1 MSEKVR
7 KNLILLCIGLCVILC
22 SSFFASM
29 LQSAGFTV
37 KVTDLRNETN
47 SGKIEIDGKS
57 VTVSG
62 KVVSGILFVPKAA
75 SETNKRPAVVL
86 THGYLNNRE
95 LQLQNAIELARRGF
109 VVLTIDREGHGNYPN
124 SGTQNAMMATAG
136 LYDSAKYVYNL
147 PYVDQ
152 TRIGISGH
160 SMGGMTTASVLSADS
175 KGTFD
180 DSGKAT
186 GNGLHIISAG
196 LLQGYSSFSGAGAN
210 VSVGNLKANDD
221 EFFYT
226 GRDYE
231 GNRTIARQYLTS
243 TGAASFVGATFDG
256 PINVVN
262 DGIYINGVLTD
273 IQEGTQAPAPFRV
286 VYENNEIHPLNHFSV
301 KSAKDVVN
309 FFYTAFGTPA
319 GAKYIKSSNQTWW
332 IKEVFSFLGL
342 IAIFFCIFPA
352 VGLLLELPVFKSLQR
367 DESLPLAKREVKGI
381 YGWIMYLCP
390 AIICTLFSGFSIEK
404 MNSLGGQ
411 WFPKNNLYPQDTT
424 GWVSMWA
431 VVCGLFALGVI
442 LVFWLVDYIAK
453 KIRKKDE
460 LVVNPFEVGYM
471 KGGLLDF
478 IKTALLGTIIVV
490 GMYAIL
496 YCTWGIF
503 KVDFRIWTL
512 DMKVFD
518 IPKMLPTMLRYTQI
532 FAIFYLINGFT
543 NQSYSAKNLP
553 EWLTIAINAF
563 FNVAGI
569 FLVMM
574 IQYGT
579 FKSTGVLWQSGMALG
594 YIVLFP
600 IVPILILAAII
611 TRNLYKKTGT
621 VWLGAFINAL
631 LFTVMTVANTAA
643 SFSYVLA

>member
-1 MSEKVR
+1 MGEKVKR
-7 KNLILLCIGLCVILC
+7 NLILLCIGLCVILC

-29 LQSAGFTV
+29 IQSAGFTV
-37 KVTDLRNETN
+37 KVYDLRNQTN
-47 SGKIEIDGKS
+47 SGSVEIDGKKA
-57 VTVSG
+57 TVSG

-124 SGTQNAMMATAG
+124 SGSQNAMMATAG

-152 TRIGISGH
+152 TKIGISGH
-160 SMGGMTTASVLSADS
+160 SMGGMTTASVLSSDNGA
-175 KGTFD
+175 TFD
-180 DSGKAT
+180 ANGKAT
-186 GNGLHIISAG
+186 GNGLHIIKAG
-196 LLQGYSSFSGAGAN
+196 LMQGWSSFMGAGAD

-221 EFFYT
+221 EFFY
-226 GRDYE
+226 GSQDYQN
-231 GNRTIARQYLTS
+231 NRTIARQYLIS
-243 TGAASFVGATFDG
+243 KAAASFVGAQFDG

-262 DGIYINGVLTD
+262 DGIYINGVLTEVK
-273 IQEGTQAPAPFRV
+273 EGTAAPAPFRV
-286 VYENNEIHPLNHFSV
+286 VYENNEIHPLNHFSR

-309 FFYTAFGTPA
+309 FFYTAFGTPS
-319 GAKYIKSSNQTWW
+319 GAKYIKSSSQTWW
-332 IKEVFSFLGL
+332 IKEAFSFIGL

-352 VGLLLELPVFKSLQR
+352 AGLLLELPLFKSLQR

-390 AIICTLFSGFSIEK
+390 AIICTLFSGFSIQK
-404 MNSLGGQ
+404 MNSIGGT
-411 WFPKNNLYPQDTT
+411 WFPKTNLYPQDTT

-442 LVFWLVDYIAK
+442 LVFWLIDYIVK
-453 KIRKKDE
+453 KARKKDE
-460 LVVNPFEVGYM
+460 YVVNPFEVGYM
-471 KGGLLDF
+471 KGGLLGF
-478 IKTALLGTIIVV
+478 IKTAFLGTIIVA
-490 GMYAIL
+490 GMYLVLFI
-496 YCTWGIF
+496 TWGIF

-512 DMKVFD
+512 DMKVFN
-518 IPKMLPTMLRYTQI
+518 IPAMLPTMLRYTQI

-579 FKSTGVLWQSGMALG
+579 FKSTGVLWQGGMALG

-600 IVPILILAAII
+600 IVPILIVAAII
-611 TRNLYKKTGT
+611 SRNLYKKTGT

-631 LFTVMTVANTAA
+631 LFTIMTVANTA
-643 SFSYVLA
+643 SSLSYVLG

>member
-1 MSEKVR
+1 MNEKVR
-7 KNLILLCIGLCVILC
+7 KNLILLCIGLCVILV

-29 LQSAGFTV
+29 IQSAGFSV
-37 KVTDLRNETN
+37 KVSDLRNVSN
-47 SGKIEIDGKS
+47 SSRIEIEGKQVS
-57 VTVSG
+57 VSG
-62 KVVSGILFVPKAA
+62 KVVSGILFVPKNATEA
-75 SETNKRPAVVL
+75 NPAPAVVL

-147 PYVDQ
+147 PYVDK
-152 TRIGISGH
+152 TRVGISGH
-160 SMGGMTTASVLSADS
+160 SMGGMTTASVLSSDS

-180 DSGKAT
+180 DNGKAT

-226 GRDYE
+226 GRDYQN
-231 GNRTIARQYLTS
+231 NRTIARQYLIS
-243 TGAASFVGATFDG
+243 TGAANFVGAKFDG
-256 PINVVN
+256 PINVQN
-262 DGIYINGVLTD
+262 KGIYIGGVLTD
-273 IQEGTQAPAPFRV
+273 VPEGTQAPAPFRV
-286 VYENNEIHPLNHFSV
+286 VYENNEIHPLNHFST
-301 KSAKDVVN
+301 KAAADVVN

-319 GAKYIKSSNQTWW
+319 GAKYIKSTNETWW
-332 IKEVFSFLGL
+332 IKEAFSFIGL

-352 VGLLLELPVFKSLQR
+352 AGLLLELPCFRSLKR
-367 DESLPLAKREVKGI
+367 DESLPLAKREVKGVI
-381 YGWIMYLCP
+381 GWILYLVP
-390 AIICTLFSGFSIEK
+390 AIACTLFSGFSIQK

-431 VVCGLFALGVI
+431 VVCGLFALGVL
-442 LVFWLVDYIAK
+442 LVFWLINYIVNKA
-453 KIRKKDE
+453 RKKPE
-460 LVVNPFEVGYM
+460 LTVNPFECGYM

-553 EWLTIAINAF
+553 EWATIAINAF

-600 IVPILILAAII
+600 IVPILIVAAII

-631 LFTVMTVANTAA
+631 LFTIMTVANTAA
-643 SFSYVLA
+643 SFSYVML

>member
-29 LQSAGFTV
+29 LQSAGFSV

-62 KVVSGILFVPKAA
+62 KVVSGILFVPKKA

-152 TRIGISGH
+152 SRIGISGH

-175 KGTFD
+175 RGTFD

-196 LLQGYSSFSGAGAN
+196 LLQGYSSFSGAGEN

-262 DGIYINGVLTD
+262 DGIYINGVLTE

-332 IKEVFSFLGL
+332 IKEAFSFIGL

-390 AIICTLFSGFSIEK
+390 AIICTLFSGFSIQK

-563 FNVAGI
+563 FNVFGI

-611 TRNLYKKTGT
+611 SRNLYKKTGT

-631 LFTVMTVANTAA
+631 LFTIMTVANTAA

>member
-1 MSEKVR
+1 MNEKVR
-7 KNLILLCIGLCVILC
+7 KNLILLCIGLCVILV

-29 LQSAGFTV
+29 IQSAGFSV
-37 KVTDLRNETN
+37 KVSDLRNVSN
-47 SGKIEIDGKS
+47 SSRIEIEGKQVS
-57 VTVSG
+57 VSG
-62 KVVSGILFVPKAA
+62 KVVSGILFVPKNATEA
-75 SETNKRPAVVL
+75 NPAPAVVL

-147 PYVDQ
+147 PYVDK
-152 TRIGISGH
+152 TRVGISGH
-160 SMGGMTTASVLSADS
+160 SMGGMTTASVLSSDS

-180 DSGKAT
+180 DNGKAT

-226 GRDYE
+226 GRDYQN
-231 GNRTIARQYLTS
+231 NRTIARQYLIS
-243 TGAASFVGATFDG
+243 TGAANFVGAKFDG
-256 PINVVN
+256 PINVQN
-262 DGIYINGVLTD
+262 KGIYIGGVLTD
-273 IQEGTQAPAPFRV
+273 VPEGTQAPAPFRV
-286 VYENNEIHPLNHFSV
+286 VYENNEIHPLNHFST
-301 KSAKDVVN
+301 KAAADVVN

-319 GAKYIKSSNQTWW
+319 GAKYIKSTNETWW
-332 IKEVFSFLGL
+332 IKEAFSFIGL

-352 VGLLLELPVFKSLQR
+352 AGLLLELPCFRSLKR
-367 DESLPLAKREVKGI
+367 DESLPLAKREVKGVI
-381 YGWIMYLCP
+381 GWILYLVP
-390 AIICTLFSGFSIEK
+390 AIACTLFSGFSIQK

-431 VVCGLFALGVI
+431 VVCGLFALGVL
-442 LVFWLVDYIAK
+442 LVFWLINYIVNKA
-453 KIRKKDE
+453 RKKPE
-460 LVVNPFEVGYM
+460 LTVNPFECGYM

-553 EWLTIAINAF
+553 EWATIAINAF

-600 IVPILILAAII
+600 IVPILIIAAII

-631 LFTVMTVANTAA
+631 LFTIMTVANTAA
-643 SFSYVLA
+643 SFSYVML

>member
-57 VTVSG
+57 VNVSG
-62 KVVSGILFVPKAA
+62 KVVSGILFVPKKA

-152 TRIGISGH
+152 SRIGISGH

-226 GRDYE
+226 GKDYE
-231 GNRTIARQYLTS
+231 GNRTVARQYLTS
-243 TGAASFVGATFDG
+243 TGAANFVGAKFDG

-286 VYENNEIHPLNHFSV
+286 VYENNEIHPLNHFSR

-332 IKEVFSFLGL
+332 IKEAFSFIGL

-352 VGLLLELPVFKSLQR
+352 AGLLLELPVFRSLKR

-390 AIICTLFSGFSIEK
+390 AIICTLFSGFSIQK

-518 IPKMLPTMLRYTQI
+518 IPKMLPTMLRYTRI

-600 IVPILILAAII
+600 IVPILIIAAII
-611 TRNLYKKTGT
+611 SRNLYKKTGT

>member
-1 MSEKVR
+1 MNEKVR

-37 KVTDLRNETN
+37 KVTDLRNVTN

-57 VTVSG
+57 VNVSG
-62 KVVSGILFVPKAA
+62 KVVSGILFVPKKA

-152 TRIGISGH
+152 SRIGISGH

-226 GRDYE
+226 GKDYE

-243 TGAASFVGATFDG
+243 TGAASFVGAKFDG

-286 VYENNEIHPLNHFSV
+286 VYENNEIHPLNHFSR

-332 IKEVFSFLGL
+332 IKEAFSFIGL
-342 IAIFFCIFPA
+342 IAIIFCIFPA
-352 VGLLLELPVFKSLQR
+352 AALLLELPVFRSLRR

-390 AIICTLFSGFSIEK
+390 AIICTLFSGFSIQK

-518 IPKMLPTMLRYTQI
+518 IPKMLPTMLRYTRI

-600 IVPILILAAII
+600 IVPILIIAAII
-611 TRNLYKKTGT
+611 SRNLYKQTGT

>member
-332 IKEVFSFLGL
+332 IKEAFSFLGL

-532 FAIFYLINGFT
+532 FTIFYLINGFT

>member
-37 KVTDLRNETN
+37 KVTDLRNVTN

-57 VTVSG
+57 VNVSG
-62 KVVSGILFVPKAA
+62 KVVSGILFVPKKA

-152 TRIGISGH
+152 SRIGISGH

-226 GRDYE
+226 GKDYE

-243 TGAASFVGATFDG
+243 TGAANFVGAKFDG

-286 VYENNEIHPLNHFSV
+286 VYENNEIHPLNHFSR

-332 IKEVFSFLGL
+332 IKEAFSFIGL
-342 IAIFFCIFPA
+342 IAIIFCIFPA
-352 VGLLLELPVFKSLQR
+352 AALLLELPVFRSLRR

-390 AIICTLFSGFSIEK
+390 AIICTLFSGFSIQK
-404 MNSLGGQ
+404 MNSLGGK
-411 WFPKNNLYPQDTT
+411 WFPKTNLYPQDTT

-518 IPKMLPTMLRYTQI
+518 IPKMLPTMLRYTRI

-600 IVPILILAAII
+600 IVPILIIAAII
-611 TRNLYKKTGT
+611 SRNLYKKTGT

>member
-1 MSEKVR
+1 MNEKVK
-7 KNLILLCIGLCVILC
+7 KNLILLCIGLCVILV

-29 LQSAGFTV
+29 IQSAGFSV
-37 KVTDLRNETN
+37 KVSDLRNVTN
-47 SGKIEIDGKS
+47 SGSIEIEGKK

-62 KVVSGILFVPKAA
+62 KVVSGILFVPKNATEA
-75 SETNKRPAVVL
+75 NPAPAVVL

-147 PYVDQ
+147 PYVDK
-152 TRIGISGH
+152 TRVGISGH
-160 SMGGMTTASVLSADS
+160 SMGGMTTASVLSSDS

-180 DSGKAT
+180 DNGKAT

-196 LLQGYSSFSGAGAN
+196 LLQGYSSFSGAGEN

-226 GRDYE
+226 GRDYQN
-231 GNRTIARQYLTS
+231 NRTIARQYLIS
-243 TGAASFVGATFDG
+243 TGAANFVGAKFDG
-256 PINVVN
+256 PINVQN
-262 DGIYINGVLTD
+262 KGIYIGGVLTQ
-273 IQEGTQAPAPFRV
+273 IPEGQQAPAPFRV
-286 VYENNEIHPLNHFSV
+286 IYENNEIHPLNHFSV
-301 KSAKDVVN
+301 KAAADVVN

-319 GAKYIKSSNQTWW
+319 GAKYIKSTNETWW
-332 IKEVFSFLGL
+332 IKEAFSFMGL

-352 VGLLLELPVFKSLQR
+352 VGLLLELPCFRSLKR
-367 DESLPLAKREVKGI
+367 DESLPLAKREVKGVV
-381 YGWIMYLCP
+381 GWILYLVP
-390 AIICTLFSGFSIEK
+390 AIACTLFSGFSIKK

-431 VVCGLFALGVI
+431 VVCGLFALGVL
-442 LVFWLVDYIAK
+442 LVFWLINYIVNKA
-453 KIRKKDE
+453 RKQPE
-460 LVVNPFEVGYM
+460 LTVNPFEVGYM

-478 IKTALLGTIIVV
+478 IKTAFLGTIIVV
-490 GMYAIL
+490 GMYLIL
-496 YCTWGIF
+496 YITWGIF

-543 NQSYSAKNLP
+543 NQSYSAKNIP
-553 EWLTIAINAF
+553 EWATIAINAF

-600 IVPILILAAII
+600 IVPILITAAII

-631 LFTVMTVANTAA
+631 LFTIMTVANTAA

>member
-1 MSEKVR
+1 MNEKVK

-29 LQSAGFTV
+29 IQSAGFSV
-37 KVTDLRNETN
+37 KVYDLRNATN
-47 SGKIEIDGKS
+47 SGKIEIDGQS

-62 KVVSGILFVPKAA
+62 KVVSGILFVPKKA
-75 SETNKRPAVVL
+75 SETNKRPAIVL

-124 SGTQNAMMATAG
+124 SGSTNAMMATNG

-152 TRIGISGH
+152 SKIGITGH
-160 SMGGMTTASVLSADS
+160 SMGGYTTASVLASDNAAA
-175 KGTFD
+175 FD
-180 DSGKAT
+180 ASGKAT
-186 GNGLHIISAG
+186 GNGLHIIKAG
-196 LLQGYSSFSGAGAN
+196 LMQGWSSFMGAGAD

-226 GRDYE
+226 GKDYQ
-231 GNRTIARQYLTS
+231 GNSTIARQYLTS
-243 TGAASFVGATFDG
+243 TGAASFVGAKFDG

-262 DGIYINGVLTD
+262 DGIYINGVLTEVE
-273 IQEGTQAPAPFRV
+273 EGTQAPAPFRV
-286 VYENNEIHPLNHFSV
+286 VYENNEIHPLNHFSR

-309 FFYTAFGTPA
+309 FFYTAFGTPE

-332 IKEVFSFLGL
+332 IKEAFSFIGL

-352 VGLLLELPVFKSLQR
+352 AGLLLELPVFRSLKR
-367 DESLPLAKREVKGI
+367 DESLPLAKREVKGV
-381 YGWIMYLCP
+381 YGWIMYLLP
-390 AIICTLFSGFSIEK
+390 AIICTLFSGFSIQK
-404 MNSLGGQ
+404 MNSVGGS
-411 WFPKNNLYPQDTT
+411 WFPKTNLFPQDTT

-442 LVFWLVDYIAK
+442 LIFWLVDYIVK

-478 IKTALLGTIIVV
+478 VKTALLGTIIVA
-490 GMYAIL
+490 GMYLVLFI
-496 YCTWGIF
+496 TWGIF

-563 FNVAGI
+563 FNVFGI

-579 FKSTGVLWQSGMALG
+579 FKSTGVLWQGGMALG

-611 TRNLYKKTGT
+611 SRNLYKKTGT

-631 LFTVMTVANTAA
+631 LFTIMTVANTA
-643 SFSYVLA
+643 SSLSYVLA

>member
-1 MSEKVR
+1 MNEKVR
-7 KNLILLCIGLCVILC
+7 KNLILLCIGLCVILV

-29 LQSAGFTV
+29 IQSAGFSV
-37 KVTDLRNETN
+37 KVSDLRNVTN
-47 SGKIEIDGKS
+47 SGKIEIEGKS
-57 VTVSG
+57 VNVSG
-62 KVVSGILFVPKAA
+62 KVVSGILFVPKNATEA
-75 SETNKRPAVVL
+75 NPAPAVVL

-109 VVLTIDREGHGNYPN
+109 VVLTVDREGHGNYPN

-147 PYVDQ
+147 PYVDK
-152 TRIGISGH
+152 TRVGISGH
-160 SMGGMTTASVLSADS
+160 SMGGMTTASVLSSDS

-180 DSGKAT
+180 DNGKAT

-226 GRDYE
+226 GRDYQN
-231 GNRTIARQYLTS
+231 NRTIARQYLTS
-243 TGAASFVGATFDG
+243 TGAANFVGAKFDG
-256 PINVVN
+256 PINVIN
-262 DGIYINGVLTD
+262 KAKYIGGVVTD
-273 IQEGTQAPAPFRV
+273 IPEGTQAPAPFRV
-286 VYENNEIHPLNHFSV
+286 VYENNEIHPLNHFST
-301 KSAKDVVN
+301 KAAADVVN

-319 GAKYIKSSNQTWW
+319 GAKYIKSTNETWW
-332 IKEVFSFLGL
+332 IKEAFSFIGL

-352 VGLLLELPVFKSLQR
+352 AGLLLELPCFRSLKR

-381 YGWIMYLCP
+381 YGWIMYLAP
-390 AIICTLFSGFSIEK
+390 AIICTLFSGFSIKK

-442 LVFWLVDYIAK
+442 LVFWLIDYIVKRA
-453 KIRKKDE
+453 RKKNE
-460 LVVNPFEVGYM
+460 LVVNPFECGYM

-553 EWLTIAINAF
+553 EWATIAINAF

-600 IVPILILAAII
+600 IVPILIVAAII

-631 LFTVMTVANTAA
+631 LFTIMTVANTAA